1 MRRHEFFFWLV
12 RIPLELGIVVLAFW
26 IARTIRISTDLIPG
40 VHLPVRSMDTPYL
53 LSLAVI
59 SYGIIGIIF
68 AFQRLYA
75 IDRMMWI
82 IEEIFTIIKSIFVSF
97 FVMIGLIY
105 LTNGFPYDTILIPRL
120 ILLYAFILC
129 LVGIIIERFIIKQL
143 RLWGIRRKWFSAKK
157 ILLVINH
164 AEANLENILQSDQ
177 YSDIIGYLSP
187 FEQKSH
193 FSYLGT
199 IGQHA
204 ATIEKYH
211 IEEIIV
217 LSHDLPY
224 EIKKSLF
231 EYCQIYGIRYRY
243 VGNLYETTKQ
253 NAHIDFVGRIPFIE
267 IRTIGI
273 TSWGRVIKR
282 LFDLVVGMSLLIVF
296 IPFGFLISLFIL
308 LESSGSPFY
317 SSSRVG
323 RNNILFSMMK
333 FRSMI
338 KNADH
343 LKKEMIASN
352 ERTDGPLFK
361 IKHDPRVTKIG
372 RFMRKWSIDE
382 LPQILNVL
390 RGDMSFIW
398 PRPHLPEEVARYT
411 DRQKQVLTIKPGITG
426 MAQVYWRDTNTFNR
440 EVELDLFYIENW
452 SLLLDTKIL
461 LLTFR
466 AIFQGK

>member
-1 MRRHEFFFWLV
+1 MHRHEFFFWLV
-12 RIPLELGIVVLAFW
+12 RIPLELSIVVLAFW

-40 VHLPVRSMDTPYL
+40 VQLPARSLETPYL
-53 LSLAVI
+53 LWLAIV

-75 IDRMMWI
+75 IDRMMGI
-82 IEEIFTIIKSIFVSF
+82 LEEVFTIIKSLFVGF

-129 LVGIIIERFIIKQL
+129 LMGIIIERFFIKQA
-143 RLWGIRRKWFSAKK
+143 RLFGIRRKWLATKK
-157 ILLVINH
+157 VLLVINH
-164 AEANLENILQSDQ
+164 SEADLEKILQADQ
-177 YSDIIGYLSP
+177 YTDIVGYLSP

-193 FSYLGT
+193 FPYLGT
-199 IGQHA
+199 ISQHA
-204 ATIEKYH
+204 DVIAQYT

-231 EYCQIYGIRYRY
+231 EYCQIHGIRYRY

-273 TSWGRVIKR
+273 TSWWRVIKR
-282 LFDLVVGMSLLIVF
+282 LFDLVVGVVLLIFFIPFGLIMSLLI
-296 IPFGFLISLFIL
+296 L
-308 LESSGSPFY
+308 LESQGNPFY
-317 SSSRVG
+317 ASVRVW

-333 FRSMI
+333 FRSMVE
-338 KNADH
+338 NADH
-343 LKKEMIASN
+343 LKGGMLESN
-352 ERTDGPLFK
+352 ERHDGPLFK
-361 IKHDPRVTKIG
+361 IKHDPRITKIG

-426 MAQVYWRDTNTFNR
+426 MAQVYWRDTNTFDR